1 MQGRRMRFLEKLVT
15 VLLLLFI
22 PIILDTCLHEYSK
35 VYQER
40 GLATGQPGI
49 NRFSE
54 NPPGET
60 TVLDRLYDGAPP
72 MVPHDINDWAINRSE
87 NDCLDCHMEGLELD
101 EGHKAT
107 KVPAS
112 HYINEYTKE
121 QKKDLVV
128 GIRYDCLQCHV
139 PQSEE
144 EPPYSRVNH

>member
-1 MQGRRMRFLEKLVT
+1 MRLSEKLVT
-15 VLLLLFI
+15 ALLLLFI
-22 PIILDTCLHEYSK
+22 PIILDTCLHGYSK

-40 GLATGQPGI
+40 GLATGKPGI

-60 TVLDRLYDGAPP
+60 TVLDRPYDGAPP
-72 MVPHDINDWAINRSE
+72 MVPHDINGLAINGLE
-87 NDCLDCHMEGLELD
+87 NECLDCHMEGLELD
-101 EGHKAT
+101 EGHTAT
-107 KVPAS
+107 KIPAS

-121 QKKDLVV
+121 QKKDQVL
-128 GIRYDCLQCHV
+128 GIRYNCFLCHV

>member
-1 MQGRRMRFLEKLVT
+1 MRFLEKLVT
-15 VLLLLFI
+15 ALLLLFI

-60 TVLDRLYDGAPP
+60 TVLDRPYDGAPP
-72 MVPHDINDWAINRSE
+72 MVPHDINGLAINRSE

-121 QKKDLVV
+121 QKKDQVL
-128 GIRYDCLQCHV
+128 GIWYNCLQCHV

>member
-1 MQGRRMRFLEKLVT
+1 MQGRKMSFLEKFVT
-15 VLLLLFI
+15 ALLLLFI
-22 PIILDTCLHEYSK
+22 PIILDAYLHEYSK
-35 VYQER
+35 IYQER

-72 MVPHDINDWAINRSE
+72 MIPHDINGLAINGSE
-87 NDCLDCHMEGLELD
+87 NECLDCHMEGLELD
-101 EGHKAT
+101 EGHTAT
-107 KVPAS
+107 KIPAS

-121 QKKDLVV
+121 QKKDQVL
-128 GIRYDCLQCHV
+128 GIRYNCLQCHV

-144 EPPYSRVNH
+144 EPPYFRVNH